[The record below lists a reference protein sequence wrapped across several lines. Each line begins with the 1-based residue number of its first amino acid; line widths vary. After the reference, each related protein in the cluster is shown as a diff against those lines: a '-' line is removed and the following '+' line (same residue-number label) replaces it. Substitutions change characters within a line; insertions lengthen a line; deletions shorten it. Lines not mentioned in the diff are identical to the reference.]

1 MKLIWAMLGLLA
13 MALAIIGVVLPLL
26 PTVPFLLLAAFCFA
40 RSSQKLHRWLISH
53 KTFGPMIIAW
63 TTSGAIWLNRKA
75 LCNTVNTGSVLAV
88 SFHWAKLKHINP
100 ARARPELCS
109 WLYLDPTASL
119 GAA

>member
-1 MKLIWAMLGLLA
+1 MKLIWALLGLLA
-13 MALAIIGVVLPLL
+13 LALALIGVVLPLL

-63 TTSGAIWLNRKA
+63 TTSGAIGLSAKRYA
-75 LCNTVNTGSVLAV
+75 TLSILAV
-88 SFHWAKLKHINP
+88 FSLSHIHWAKLEHINP

-109 WLYLDPTASL
+109 RLYLDPTASL
-119 GAA
+119 RAT

>member
-53 KTFGPMIIAW
+53 KTFRPDDHCVDHFW
-63 TTSGAIWLNRKA
+63 CYWPNRKA
-75 LCNTVNTGSVLAV
+75 LCNTVNTGSVLAIY
-88 SFHWAKLKHINP
+88 SHWAKLEHINP
-100 ARARPELCS
+100 TRSRPELCS
-109 WLYLDPTASL
+109 WLYLDPTAPL